1 MKKHFWHVFLLMMF
15 SITTNAQIRR
25 IMTVPATAGQSAT
38 SRPNVAG
45 QQTAGRPNAEG
56 QSTYNRNNGFRPL
69 TLGIVPQK
77 GFIRFH
83 HLANGFS
90 IGAHSVR
97 QNIFAASQS
106 ARRAP
111 NQPASGNRVMDYS
124 RPVGN
129 RQTLSSVN
137 NSSMVGQYMS
147 SPRVTK
153 NIGGTNVSYT
163 LKANNDIQSWSD
175 DPLIVPKKL
184 AETPLVPS
192 QGSGLDCHTI
202 TMTFSAQS
210 KSFMSAQPESQGA
223 MLMPGMIYTFEDISN
238 GNFPH
243 QVLNYNRWPISLF
256 VPVVSQGN
264 SSADI
269 VNPNATTI
277 NDAIQSMRKSF
288 GGNPGGGT
296 ELFQITRTESL
307 AEQSLA
313 VTAGGSYGAYSGRA
327 SYSHADSKYHIYY
340 TIDAI
345 KELFTV
351 NVMPD
356 STSLYPPGQAPQPG
370 NGFPVMINNVVYGAR
385 VLANMDIALETSG
398 DTAGLNFQYNSIGA
412 SAFVDLKGAIANK
425 NATVTINGLLVGFPP
440 KFPGTFNTDLDSF
453 LGLLNNFWTACDYV
467 SAKPLQYTLTDLN
480 GNEMGIESIT
490 DKTTIQ
496 ECTPAN
502 QVYTLQSANVSF
514 ATGDDDKNDNSE
526 FWLSIASGN
535 EHSPHWIGQIY
546 DNHSKF
552 NKQGND
558 YTLTFPNV
566 APVKMDEFSNN
577 GGLLAFKLIAHGHSD
592 DWDFA
597 SMVVR
602 LNFVSDHGLTKT
614 KTLSFKGFRISDTDG
629 GHDSKLVLFT
639 DGPQDTYKV
648 YDATPN

>member
-1 MKKHFWHVFLLMMF
+1 M
-15 SITTNAQIRR
+15 
-25 IMTVPATAGQSAT
+25 
-38 SRPNVAG
+38 
-45 QQTAGRPNAEG
+45 
-56 QSTYNRNNGFRPL
+56 
-69 TLGIVPQK
+69 
-77 GFIRFH
+77 
-83 HLANGFS
+83 
-90 IGAHSVR
+90 
-97 QNIFAASQS
+97 
-106 ARRAP
+106 P

-129 RQTLSSVN
+129 RQTLTNVN
-137 NSSMVGQYMS
+137 SSSMVNQYMS

-163 LKANNDIQSWSD
+163 LKTNNDIRNWSD

-184 AETPLVPS
+184 AEMPQPS
-192 QGSGLDCHTI
+192 PDPGLDCHTI
-202 TMTFSAQS
+202 TMTFSAES

-243 QVLNYNRWPISLF
+243 QVLNFNRWPISLF

-264 SSADI
+264 SSMDI
-269 VNPNATTI
+269 ANPNATTI
-277 NDAIQSMRKSF
+277 NDAIETMRKNF
-288 GGNPGGGT
+288 GGAPGGGT
-296 ELFQITRTESL
+296 ELYQITRTESL

-327 SYSHADSKYHIYY
+327 TYNHADSKYHIYY

-356 STSLYPPGQAPQPG
+356 SLSLYPPGQAPQPG

-385 VLANMDIALETSG
+385 VLANMDIALQTSG

-440 KFPGTFNTDLDSF
+440 KFPGTFNTDLDNF
-453 LGLLNNFWTACDYV
+453 LGLVNNFWTACDYTT
-467 SAKPLQYTLTDLN
+467 AKPLQYTLTDLN

-490 DKTTIQ
+490 NKTTIQ

-535 EHSPHWIGQIY
+535 EHNPHWLGQIY

>member
-1 MKKHFWHVFLLMMF
+1 MKKYYWQVCLLTMF
-15 SITTNAQIRR
+15 SMTAKAQIKRV
-25 IMTVPATAGQSAT
+25 MTAPSAT
-38 SRPNVAG
+38 SRQVAN
-45 QQTAGRPNAEG
+45 QPAVGRPNSSD
-56 QSTYNRNNGFRPL
+56 QTSFNKNNGYRPM
-69 TLGIVPQK
+69 TVGMVPQK

-83 HLANGFS
+83 HLSNGFS
-90 IGAHSVR
+90 VGPRSVR
-97 QNIFAASQS
+97 QNIFAASQTV
-106 ARRAP
+106 RR
-111 NQPASGNRVMDYS
+111 NQNQAGSGNRVMDYS

-129 RQTLSSVN
+129 RQTLASAHN
-137 NSSMVGQYMS
+137 SMVGQYMS

-163 LKANNDIQSWSD
+163 LKSNDDIRNWSD
-175 DPLIVPKKL
+175 DPLIVPKKT
-184 AETPLVPS
+184 AETPLVPN
-192 QGSGLDCHTI
+192 QGTGLDCHTI
-202 TMTFSAQS
+202 TMTYSAES

-223 MLMPGMIYTFEDISN
+223 LLMPGMIYTFEDISN
-238 GNFPH
+238 GNFTH
-243 QVLNYNRWPISLF
+243 QVLNTNRYPVSLF
-256 VPVVSQGN
+256 TPVVSRDN
-264 SSADI
+264 TSSSMDIAD
-269 VNPNATTI
+269 PNARSI
-277 NDAIQSMRKSF
+277 NDAIESLRRNF

-296 ELFQITRTESL
+296 ELYQITRTETQ

-313 VTAGGSYGAYSGRA
+313 VTAGGSYGAYSGRG
-327 SYSHADSKYHIYY
+327 SYSHADNKYHLYY

-356 STSLYPPGQAPQPG
+356 SVSLYPPGQSPQPN

-385 VLANMDIALETSG
+385 VLANMDIALQSSG
-398 DTAGLNFQYNSIGA
+398 DTLGLNFQYNSIGA

-440 KFPGTFNTDLDSF
+440 RFPGTFNTDIDSF
-453 LGLLNNFWTACDYV
+453 LGLVNNFWTACDYND
-467 SAKPLQYTLTDLN
+467 AKPLQYTLTDLN

-526 FWLSIASGN
+526 FWLSIATGN
-535 EHSPHWIGQIY
+535 EHSPHWVGQIY

-639 DGPQDTYKV
+639 DGAQDTYKV
-648 YDATPN
+648 YDATPQ